1 MEIPEAPRQR
11 RPVVAVT
18 RSSLPGSGIER
29 LREHADVVFWP
40 DDEIV
45 PASGAAL
52 RAFARDA
59 DALLAVYASVD
70 RAFFEAASNLKIV
83 ALPHAGFDSVDVEA
97 AKDRGV
103 IVTNTPNVL
112 FETTADT
119 TFALILLARRLLIGA
134 NGDLRSGN
142 WRRTRFD
149 EHLGL
154 DVAGATLG
162 LAGFGQIARAVARR
176 AEGFGM
182 TVLHSLSRTGTNEL
196 SSAVPWHELL
206 ERSDIVSL
214 HVPLAPETRHL
225 IGTAELSRMRNTA
238 TLINTARGPVVDTA
252 ALLAALDSGQ
262 IHSAGLDVFETE
274 PLRDPSAPVLL
285 HPRIAA
291 LPHVGS
297 ATHATR
303 ERMANLAVDN
313 ILAVLSGKAALSPTP
328 DPG

>member
-1 MEIPEAPRQR
+1 MGPPEQH
-11 RPVVAVT
+11 RPLVAVT
-18 RSSLPGSGIER
+18 RSSLPGSGIDR
-29 LREHADVVFWP
+29 LREHADVIFWD
-40 DDEIV
+40 DDELV

-52 RAFARDA
+52 RAFAANA

-70 RAFFEAASNLKIV
+70 RTFLEASPNLKIV

-97 AKDRGV
+97 AREHGV
-103 IVTNTPNVL
+103 IVTNTPDVL
-112 FETTADT
+112 FDTTADT
-119 TFALILLARRLLIGA
+119 AFALILLARRLLIAA

-154 DVAGATLG
+154 DVSGATLG
-162 LAGFGQIARAVARR
+162 LAGFGQVAQAVARR
-176 AEGFGM
+176 ATGFGM
-182 TVLHSLSRTGTNEL
+182 TVLHSLSRSGTTAL
-196 SSAVPWHELL
+196 STAVPWHELL

-225 IGTAELSRMRNTA
+225 ISTAELSRMRNTA
-238 TLINTARGPVVDTA
+238 TLINTARGAVVDTA
-252 ALLAALDSGQ
+252 ALLTALDNGE

-303 ERMANLAVDN
+303 ERMADLAVDN
-313 ILAVLSGKAALSPTP
+313 ILAVLSGKAALTPTP
-328 DPG
+328 ETR

>member
-1 MEIPEAPRQR
+1 MEPPEPT
-11 RPVVAVT
+11 RPLVAVT
-18 RSSLPGSGIER
+18 RSSLPGSGIDR
-29 LREHADVVFWP
+29 LREHAEVIFWD

-52 RAFARDA
+52 RAFAANA
-59 DALLAVYASVD
+59 DALLAAYASVD
-70 RAFFEAASNLKIV
+70 CAFLEASPNLKIV

-97 AKDRGV
+97 AREHGV
-103 IVTNTPNVL
+103 IVTNTPDVL
-112 FETTADT
+112 FDTTADT
-119 TFALILLARRLLIGA
+119 TFALILVARRLLIAA

-162 LAGFGQIARAVARR
+162 LAGFGQIAQAVARR
-176 AEGFGM
+176 ASGFGM
-182 TVLHSLSRTGTNEL
+182 TVLHSLSRSGTSEL
-196 SSAVPWHELL
+196 STAVPWHELL

-214 HVPLAPETRHL
+214 HVPLAPGTRHL
-225 IGTAELSRMRNTA
+225 ISTAEFTRMKNTA
-238 TLINTARGPVVDTA
+238 TLVNTARGAVVDTA
-252 ALLAALDSGQ
+252 ALLMALDNGE
-262 IHSAGLDVFETE
+262 IHSAGLDVFESE

-291 LPHVGS
+291 FPHVGS

-303 ERMANLAVDN
+303 ERMADLAVDN
-313 ILAVLSGKAALSPTP
+313 ILAVLGGKAALTPTP
-328 DPG
+328 ETG